1 MKVIILMTSGPRPPW
16 RCASPFY
23 IAALMAA
30 NEAEVEMFFNMDGTR
45 LLKKGVA
52 ERIIPGEP
60 NCLSPNGKKLK
71 TVYDFMKDAKQ
82 AGVKF
87 YSCKQAIDS
96 LGYKA
101 SFVYCHGLYLQK
113 VFLSN
118 NAKEPSCHNTRRR
131 EKALGAMHG
140 G

>member
-1 MKVIILMTSGPRPPW
+1 MKVIILMTSGPRTPW

-23 IAALMAA
+23 IASLMAA
-30 NEAEVEMFFNMDGTR
+30 NEAEVEIFFNMDGTR
-45 LLKKGVA
+45 LLKRGIA

-60 NCLSPNGKKLK
+60 NCLSVNGKKLK

-96 LGYKA
+96 LGYKQEDLIPELDGIYPA
-101 SFVYCHGLYLQK
+101 SEFALRAVEADK
-113 VFLSN
+113 VLTF
-118 NAKEPSCHNTRRR
+118 
-131 EKALGAMHG
+131 
-140 G
+140 

>member
-1 MKVIILMTSGPRPPW
+1 MKVVILMTSGPKTPW

-23 IAALMAA
+23 IASLMSA
-30 NEAEVEMFFNMDGTR
+30 NEAEVEIFFNMDGTR

-52 ERIIPGEP
+52 ERIVPGEP
-60 NCLSPNGKKLK
+60 NCLYKDGKKLK

-96 LGYKA
+96 LGYKPEDLIPELDGIVPA
-101 SFVYCHGLYLQK
+101 SEFTIRAMEADK
-113 VFLSN
+113 VLTF
-118 NAKEPSCHNTRRR
+118 
-131 EKALGAMHG
+131 
-140 G
+140 

>member
-1 MKVIILMTSGPRPPW
+1 MKVVILMTSGPKTPW

-23 IAALMAA
+23 IAALLSA
-30 NEAEVEMFFNMDGTR
+30 NEAEVEIFFNMDGTR

-52 ERIIPGEP
+52 EKLIPGEP

-96 LGYKA
+96 MGYKPEDLIPELDGIFPA
-101 SFVYCHGLYLQK
+101 SEFALRAMEADK
-113 VFLSN
+113 VLTF
-118 NAKEPSCHNTRRR
+118 
-131 EKALGAMHG
+131 
-140 G
+140 

>member
-1 MKVIILMTSGPRPPW
+1 MKVIILMTSGPRTPW

-60 NCLSPNGKKLK
+60 NYLSPNGKKLK

-96 LGYKA
+96 LGYKPEDLIPELDGVYPA
-101 SFVYCHGLYLQK
+101 SEFALRAMEADK
-113 VFLSN
+113 VLTF
-118 NAKEPSCHNTRRR
+118 
-131 EKALGAMHG
+131 
-140 G
+140 

>member
-1 MKVIILMTSGPRPPW
+1 VKVVILMTSGPKTPW

-23 IAALMAA
+23 IAALMASNDA
-30 NEAEVEMFFNMDGTR
+30 DVEMFFNMDGTR

-52 ERIIPGEP
+52 ERILPAEP
-60 NCLSPNGKKLK
+60 NCLSVNGKKLK

-96 LGYKA
+96 LGYRPEELIPELDGVVPA
-101 SFVYCHGLYLQK
+101 SEFALRAMEADK
-113 VFLSN
+113 VIIF
-118 NAKEPSCHNTRRR
+118 
-131 EKALGAMHG
+131 
-140 G
+140 

>member
-1 MKVIILMTSGPRPPW
+1 MKVVILMTSGPKTPW

-23 IAALMAA
+23 IAALMSA
-30 NEAEVEMFFNMDGTR
+30 NEAEVEVFFNMDGTK

-52 ERIIPGEP
+52 EKLLPAEP

-96 LGYKA
+96 MGYKPEDLIPELDGVFPA
-101 SFVYCHGLYLQK
+101 SEFALRAMEADK
-113 VFLSN
+113 VLTF
-118 NAKEPSCHNTRRR
+118 
-131 EKALGAMHG
+131 
-140 G
+140 

>member
-1 MKVIILMTSGPRPPW
+1 MTSGPKTPW

-23 IAALMAA
+23 IAALLSA
-30 NEAEVEMFFNMDGTR
+30 NEAEVEIFFNMDGTR

-52 ERIIPGEP
+52 EKLIPGEP

-96 LGYKA
+96 MGYKPEDLIPELDGIFPA
-101 SFVYCHGLYLQK
+101 SEFALRAMEADK
-113 VFLSN
+113 VLTF
-118 NAKEPSCHNTRRR
+118 
-131 EKALGAMHG
+131 
-140 G
+140 

>member
-1 MKVIILMTSGPRPPW
+1 MKVVILMTSGPRTPW

-23 IAALMAA
+23 IAALMSA
-30 NEAEVEMFFNMDGTR
+30 NEAEVEVFFNMDGTK
-45 LLKKGVA
+45 LLKRGVA
-52 ERIIPGEP
+52 ERLLPAEP

-96 LGYKA
+96 MGYKPEDLIPELDGVFPA
-101 SFVYCHGLYLQK
+101 SEFALRAMEADK
-113 VFLSN
+113 VLTF
-118 NAKEPSCHNTRRR
+118 
-131 EKALGAMHG
+131 
-140 G
+140 

>member
-1 MKVIILMTSGPRPPW
+1 MKVVILMTSGPKTPW

-23 IAALMAA
+23 IAALLSA
-30 NEAEVEMFFNMDGTR
+30 NEAEVEIFFNMDGTR

-52 ERIIPGEP
+52 EKLIPGEP

-71 TVYDFMKDAKQ
+71 TVYYFMKDAKQ

-96 LGYKA
+96 MGYKPEDLIPELDGIFPA
-101 SFVYCHGLYLQK
+101 SEFALRAMEADK
-113 VFLSN
+113 VLTF
-118 NAKEPSCHNTRRR
+118 
-131 EKALGAMHG
+131 
-140 G
+140 

>member
-1 MKVIILMTSGPRPPW
+1 MKVVILMTSGPKTPW

-23 IAALMAA
+23 IAALLSA
-30 NEAEVEMFFNMDGTR
+30 NEADVEIFFNMDGTR

-52 ERIIPGEP
+52 EKLIPGEP

-96 LGYKA
+96 MGYKPEDLIPELDGIFPA
-101 SFVYCHGLYLQK
+101 SEFALRAMEADK
-113 VFLSN
+113 VLTF
-118 NAKEPSCHNTRRR
+118 
-131 EKALGAMHG
+131 
-140 G
+140 

>member
-1 MKVIILMTSGPRPPW
+1 MKVIILMTSGPRTPW

-30 NEAEVEMFFNMDGTR
+30 NEAGVEIFFNMDGTR
-45 LLKKGVA
+45 LLKKGIA

-60 NCLSPNGKKLK
+60 NCLTPEGKKLK

-82 AGVKF
+82 AGAKF

-96 LGYKA
+96 LGYKPEDLIPELDGVFPA
-101 SFVYCHGLYLQK
+101 SEFALRAMEADK
-113 VFLSN
+113 VLTF
-118 NAKEPSCHNTRRR
+118 
-131 EKALGAMHG
+131 
-140 G
+140 

>member
-1 MKVIILMTSGPRPPW
+1 MTSGPKTPW

-23 IAALMAA
+23 IAALMAS
-30 NEAEVEMFFNMDGTR
+30 NDAEVEMFFNMDGTR

-52 ERIIPGEP
+52 EKILPAEP
-60 NCLSPNGKKLK
+60 NCLSVNGKKLK

-96 LGYKA
+96 LGYKIGGVDPGAGRYCA
-101 SFVYCHGLYLQK
+101 SQRVCPQGD
-113 VFLSN
+113 
-118 NAKEPSCHNTRRR
+118 
-131 EKALGAMHG
+131 G
-140 G
+140 GG

>member
-1 MKVIILMTSGPRPPW
+1 MKVVILMTSGPRTPW

-23 IAALMAA
+23 IAALMSA
-30 NEAEVEMFFNMDGTR
+30 NEADVEVFFNMDGTK

-52 ERIIPGEP
+52 ERLLPAEP

-96 LGYKA
+96 MGYKPEDLIPELDGVFPA
-101 SFVYCHGLYLQK
+101 SEFALRAMEADK
-113 VFLSN
+113 VLTF
-118 NAKEPSCHNTRRR
+118 
-131 EKALGAMHG
+131 
-140 G
+140 

>member
-1 MKVIILMTSGPRPPW
+1 MKVVILMTSGPRTPW

-30 NEAEVEMFFNMDGTR
+30 NEAEVDVFFNMDGTK

-52 ERIIPGEP
+52 EKIIPGEP

-96 LGYKA
+96 LGYKPEDLIPELDGVFPA
-101 SFVYCHGLYLQK
+101 SEFALRAMEADK
-113 VFLSN
+113 VLTF
-118 NAKEPSCHNTRRR
+118 
-131 EKALGAMHG
+131 
-140 G
+140 